1 MGKKKDKKEKK
12 AEKAGKKAAKKAA
25 KLERATVRQMMV
37 LPVLNSPMKKEKDH
51 PCYNCI
57 QCCSYVATE
66 IDEPTTNSDY
76 DCILWYLYHPGVS
89 IFLDFDNDW
98 YIQFDSKC
106 ENLTENGL
114 CGIYETRP
122 DICRDYDWKD
132 CEVRF
137 PEEPLH
143 KANFEKADE
152 FLVWLEKKRPKR
164 YKKFMKYKEEHAPR
178 KVTGELGRVAKAS

>member
-1 MGKKKDKKEKK
+1 MGKKSKGKKETKKARK
-12 AEKAGKKAAKKAA
+12 AEKSTA
-25 KLERATVRQMMV
+25 KLVRDNARQMMV
-37 LPVLNSPMKKEKDH
+37 LPVLNSPMTKSKDH
-51 PCYNCI
+51 PCFNCI

-76 DCILWYLYHPGVS
+76 DCVLWYLYHPSVS
-89 IFLDFDNDW
+89 IFVDFDNDW

-106 ENLTENGL
+106 ENLTANGL

-132 CEVRF
+132 CEVRW

-143 KANFEKADE
+143 KAFFQKADE

-164 YKKFMKYKEEHAPR
+164 YKKFMKYKEKNIPK
-178 KVTGELGRVAKAS
+178 KVTGELGRDAKAS